1 MVTPLNAAL
10 LPTSCTAVSRLP
22 PLIVPLSTVMLLP
35 GAPSS
40 TGCPTTL
47 VVSCLP
53 FRSMITSLSAGMV
66 TVSFNVISPASR
78 TLSPRVSAAVRLSS
92 SFTSAMLVRR
102 FCPAI

>member
-22 PLIVPLSTVMLLP
+22 PSIVPLSTVMLLP
-35 GAPSS
+35 GALSS
-40 TGCPTTL
+40 TGCPTTA

-66 TVSFNVISPASR
+66 TASSSVISPASR
-78 TLSPRVSAAVRLSS
+78 TLSPRFNAAVRLSAAV
-92 SFTSAMLVRR
+92 TSAMLVRR